1 MENMFEDLKRIDF
14 PTEIPTRLGR
24 VTQAFDTPQVGDL
37 VGTTREAL
45 ENGGILGQK
54 NSGDSVA
61 VGVGSRGIANLPIV
75 VKATLERLQDAGMK
89 PFMVPAMGSH
99 GGATADG
106 QRGMLAELGVTEE
119 SMGFELRSS
128 MEVVEIGKLDDG
140 PPLYQCKHA
149 AGADHSVLVSRV
161 KPHTDFRS
169 NLESGPSKMCVIGWG
184 KQYGASLMHSGGAPN
199 FRKYLAPAARV
210 YETNTNFRGAVCL
223 LENAYDDTA
232 EIVGL
237 TDDEVGGPHE
247 VALLERAKSYMAS
260 IPFPEVDVLVI
271 REMGKNISGT
281 GMDTNILGRL
291 MIPREDESAF
301 GGPDVAIIVT
311 LDVTDESH
319 GNVSGLGLA
328 NITTQRLVEKINW
341 YDTYMNA
348 ITSGS
353 FSMWRMHLP
362 LTMADDRRAFQMGVR
377 GCARTL
383 ETTRSVFIRD
393 TLTLDEM
400 WVTPNMFD
408 SVNEHP
414 MLTLEEEVPLSFDER
429 GNMMSPWEFS

>member
-1 MENMFEDLKRIDF
+1 
-14 PTEIPTRLGR
+14 
-24 VTQAFDTPQVGDL
+24 
-37 VGTTREAL
+37 
-45 ENGGILGQK
+45 
-54 NSGDSVA
+54 
-61 VGVGSRGIANLPIV
+61 
-75 VKATLERLQDAGMK
+75 
-89 PFMVPAMGSH
+89 
-99 GGATADG
+99 
-106 QRGMLAELGVTEE
+106 
-119 SMGFELRSS
+119 
-128 MEVVEIGKLDDG
+128 
-140 PPLYQCKHA
+140 
-149 AGADHSVLVSRV
+149 
-161 KPHTDFRS
+161 
-169 NLESGPSKMCVIGWG
+169 
-184 KQYGASLMHSGGAPN
+184 
-199 FRKYLAPAARV
+199 
-210 YETNTNFRGAVCL
+210 
-223 LENAYDDTA
+223 
-232 EIVGL
+232 
-237 TDDEVGGPHE
+237 
-247 VALLERAKSYMAS
+247 
-260 IPFPEVDVLVI
+260 
-271 REMGKNISGT
+271 
-281 GMDTNILGRL
+281 